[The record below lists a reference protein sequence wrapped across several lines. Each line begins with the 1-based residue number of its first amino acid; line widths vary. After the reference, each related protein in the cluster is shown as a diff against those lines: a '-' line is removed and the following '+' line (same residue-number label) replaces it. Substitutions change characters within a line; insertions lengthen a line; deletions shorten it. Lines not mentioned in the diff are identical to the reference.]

1 MKIYQVEHGKA
12 HLGVTTL
19 QSIPADVAGNHLVV
33 IVGDDVNRR
42 YTGSTKSALNEV
54 NRKINDDIRIESLT
68 E

>member
-19 QSIPADVAGNHLVV
+19 EAIPEDVTDNLLVV

-42 YTGSTKSALNEV
+42 YSGATKSALNAV
-54 NRKINDDIRIESLT
+54 NRKIEDDLRIDSLP